1 MSYPPD
7 YLANQTTTRPNA
19 ALYLFS
25 LLELGLFILLGSNDN
40 WLIKTDMLSD
50 VSLMLSDVQGACIW
64 FLMHILHQPRSVPP
78 PLLLHESGSDSLLDL
93 LLLLQYLL
101 LLQVWLLPSACLSV
115 LSDGGP

>member
-50 VSLMLSDVQGACIW
+50 VQGACIW

-101 LLQVWLLPSACLSV
+101 LQYLLLLQVWLLPSACLSV